1 MLYTD
6 EDRQRRAPVDRKQSE
21 AYRTDWSRDQS
32 RLLHSPSFRRLAGK
46 TQLFPAGENDFFR
59 NRLTHSLEVSKI
71 ARTIACRL
79 NHEQQ
84 AFQAEPIDLDL
95 IDFAC
100 MAHDLGHPP
109 FGHIGERALNRI
121 MKRAGGF
128 EGNAQTFRIL
138 SRLEKRERDEED
150 PNDARRGLNLT
161 SRALAST
168 IKKHHVVRPDS
179 EKIAAG
185 KVDKGIYESDEDAY
199 KFVVSKTY
207 AECPDQVGITI
218 ESSIMDISDD
228 IAYAT
233 YDFEDILKSGF
244 FSPIDMVSLSPDRKV
259 EVCRR
264 VTKGIRDWY
273 PDTPDF
279 TDDDYAQVV
288 AGILSN
294 PFFAIPTE
302 YFDAFR
308 GEVTED
314 QLFASALGLAGFL
327 NDASENVAK
336 KTANRIDLTSGL
348 VELFVNNVE
357 WTSSPSG
364 HLKISTVQMPIE
376 VLRIVE
382 TLKHLAFV
390 LVVKSPNVSISEQK
404 GTFVVQSLWRNLYR
418 SSLGVEMM
426 PADVRHVFEAAASA
440 EDRARAACDFIAGMT
455 DQYALALHS
464 RMIGATS
471 TSVHVPV

>member
-6 EDRQRRAPVDRKQSE
+6 KDRERRAPVDRKVSE

-79 NHEQQ
+79 NYEQE
-84 AFQAEPIDLDL
+84 AFSTDPLNLDL

-100 MAHDLGHPP
+100 MAHDLGHPL
-109 FGHIGERALNRI
+109 FGHIGERALNGL
-121 MKRAGGF
+121 MKDAGGF

-138 SRLEKRERDEED
+138 SRLEKRERIEIEGRDG
-150 PNDARRGLNLT
+150 RCGLNLT
-161 SRALAST
+161 ARAMAAT
-168 IKKHHVVRPDS
+168 IKKHHVVRPNS
-179 EKIAAG
+179 EKIAQG
-185 KVDKGIYESDEDAY
+185 KVDKGVYEADEEAY
-199 KFVVSKTY
+199 NFVLDKTY
-207 AECPDQVGITI
+207 EECRDSVGITI

-244 FSPIDMVSLSPDRKV
+244 FSPIDMVSLSPDRTE
-259 EVCRR
+259 EVCKR
-264 VTKGIRDWY
+264 VTKGIKDWY
-273 PDTPDF
+273 PGADEF
-279 TDDDYAQVV
+279 TNEDYAAVV
-288 AGILSN
+288 RDILNN
-294 PFFAIPTE
+294 PFFEMPEE
-302 YFDAFR
+302 YIRPFKEEASN
-308 GEVTED
+308 E
-314 QLFASALGLAGFL
+314 QIFANALALAGFL
-327 NDASENVAK
+327 NDASENVAR
-336 KTANRIDLTSGL
+336 KTANRINLTSGL

-357 WTSSPSG
+357 WNPSETG
-364 HLKISTVQMPIE
+364 KTKLSTVRMPIE
-376 VLRIVE
+376 VLRMVE

-390 LVVKSPNVSISEQK
+390 LVVKSPNISISEQR
-404 GTFVVQSLWRNLYR
+404 GTFIVKSLWRNLYEGN
-418 SSLGVEMM
+418 LGVEMM
-426 PADVRHVFEAAASA
+426 PEDVRYVFQEARTDA
-440 EDRARAACDFIAGMT
+440 EKARAVCDFIAGMT

-464 RMIGATS
+464 RMIGATT